1 VTGET
6 TGGPGRETLTER
18 LAYLQYR
25 SAERLA
31 MSLPEPVGR
40 GLFSLAGA
48 VAFRIAPNAR
58 RTVKSNLAR
67 VLGVGPDSPLLDA
80 ATREAFSSYA
90 RYWYDTFRVRV
101 IPSEELLKRH
111 ASLGLEHI
119 ERALEHGRGAV
130 LALPHLGNWDVAGHW
145 LRVLGHSMTAVVEE
159 LRPRR
164 VYRLFHEHRRAL
176 GMGIVPLSDARG
188 AGRELVRLLR
198 QNELIALVCD
208 RDLNNRGV
216 EVTMF
221 GETRRMP
228 AGPALLTL
236 ATGSPLLPSAPY
248 VTEEGWSV
256 VINPPLQ
263 AERTGNTRSDVASM
277 TQKLAEAFERAI
289 AAAPTQWHMFQPAWD
304 RPGGP
309 GGR

>member
-1 VTGET
+1 VS
-6 TGGPGRETLTER
+6 GGTAGVAGRETLRER

-31 MSLPEPVGR
+31 MTLPEPFGR
-40 GLFSLAGA
+40 GLFSLAGEA
-48 VAFRIAPNAR
+48 AFRIAPAAR

-67 VLGVGPDSPLLDA
+67 VLGMAADSPLLHA
-80 ATREAFSSYA
+80 ATREAFRSYA

-111 ASLGLEHI
+111 GSLGLEHI
-119 ERALEHGRGAV
+119 ERALDDGRGAV
-130 LALPHLGNWDVAGHW
+130 LALPHLGNWDVAGYW
-145 LRVLGHSMTAVVEE
+145 LHSLGHSMTAVVEE
-159 LRPRR
+159 LRPRS

-176 GMGIVPLSDARG
+176 GMGVVPLSSARG
-188 AGRELVRLLR
+188 GGRELVRLLR

-221 GETRRMP
+221 GESRRMP

-248 VTEEGWSV
+248 VTEDGWFV

-263 AERTGNTRSDVASM
+263 AERSGKTRDDVALL
-277 TQKLAEAFERAI
+277 TQKLAETFERAI
-289 AAAPTQWHMFQPAWD
+289 AAAPTQWHMFQPAWN
-304 RPGGP
+304 RPP
-309 GGR
+309 GAVSR